1 MKLRDAFWVL
11 FISMVPLIEL
21 RGAVPVGAVLDLP
34 FYVNY
39 TVAVIGNLIPVPF
52 ILLFIPKILDFLER
66 FKLFR
71 PIVQWLHKKAD
82 KNRGKIDKAAA
93 KGAEPDGINDGA
105 KADTPTYEAEN
116 SAKAGTPTYE
126 AESGAKADTTT
137 YEAESGAKADTTTC
151 EAESGAKAD
160 TLPDEAYKREPA
172 QSENSAALAQEAKS
186 GATPKTRMSVGTF
199 IALML
204 FVLIPAPGT
213 GAWTGALVASLFGF
227 GRLKSFAAIALGVL
241 GCGVIMCLASY
252 GVLGFLSFLV

>member
-1 MKLRDAFWVL
+1 MNFKNAFWVL

-39 TVAVIGNLIPVPF
+39 VVAVIGNILPVPF
-52 ILLFIPKILDFLER
+52 ILLFIPAILNWLER

-82 KNRGKIDKAAA
+82 KNRGKIDKAE
-93 KGAEPDGINDGA
+93 GVESDTVSNSDTVAEV
-105 KADTPTYEAEN
+105 KADLKVSADAEN
-116 SAKAGTPTYE
+116 VQAAETAQAQTVEVECAQPAERTKAQTAGKAK
-126 AESGAKADTTT
+126 
-137 YEAESGAKADTTTC
+137 
-151 EAESGAKAD
+151 
-160 TLPDEAYKREPA
+160 
-172 QSENSAALAQEAKS
+172 
-186 GATPKTRMSVGTF
+186 MSVGTF

-227 GRLKSFAAIALGVL
+227 SRIKSFAAIALGVL

>member
-39 TVAVIGNLIPVPF
+39 AVAVIGNLIPVPF

-93 KGAEPDGINDGA
+93 EGAKPDGINDGA

-116 SAKAGTPTYE
+116 SAKA
-126 AESGAKADTTT
+126 DTTT
-137 YEAESGAKADTTTC
+137 YEAESGAKADTLP
-151 EAESGAKAD
+151 EKAS
-160 TLPDEAYKREPA
+160 KCEPA
-172 QSENSAALAQEAKS
+172 QAENAAALTHTEK
-186 GATPKTRMSVGTF
+186 GATLKTRMSVGTF

>member
-1 MKLRDAFWVL
+1 MNFKNAFWVL

-39 TVAVIGNLIPVPF
+39 IVAVIGNLLPVPF
-52 ILLFIPKILDFLER
+52 ILLFIPTILNWLER

-82 KNRGKIDKAAA
+82 KNRGKIDKAE
-93 KGAEPDGINDGA
+93 GGESDPVSNSDTVAEV
-105 KADTPTYEAEN
+105 KADLKVNADAEN
-116 SAKAGTPTYE
+116 VQTAETAQAQPAGKAK
-126 AESGAKADTTT
+126 
-137 YEAESGAKADTTTC
+137 
-151 EAESGAKAD
+151 
-160 TLPDEAYKREPA
+160 
-172 QSENSAALAQEAKS
+172 
-186 GATPKTRMSVGTF
+186 MSVGTF

-227 GRLKSFAAIALGVL
+227 SRIKSFAAIALGVL

>member
-39 TVAVIGNLIPVPF
+39 AVAVIGNLIPVPF

-93 KGAEPDGINDGA
+93 EGAKPDGINDGA

-116 SAKAGTPTYE
+116 SAKA
-126 AESGAKADTTT
+126 DTTT
-137 YEAESGAKADTTTC
+137 YEAESGAKADTLPAEAFKC
-151 EAESGAKAD
+151 ETAKAENA
-160 TLPDEAYKREPA
+160 EALTHTEK
-172 QSENSAALAQEAKS
+172 
-186 GATPKTRMSVGTF
+186 GATLKTRMSGGTF

>member
-39 TVAVIGNLIPVPF
+39 AVAVIGNLIPVPF

-93 KGAEPDGINDGA
+93 ESAKPDGMNDGA
-105 KADTPTYEAEN
+105 QVDTPTYEAEN
-116 SAKAGTPTYE
+116 S
-126 AESGAKADTTT
+126 AKADTTT
-137 YEAESGAKADTTTC
+137 YEAESGAKADTLPAEAFKC
-151 EAESGAKAD
+151 ETAKAENAEALTHTEKAA
-160 TLPDEAYKREPA
+160 TL
-172 QSENSAALAQEAKS
+172 
-186 GATPKTRMSVGTF
+186 KTRMSVGTF

>member
-39 TVAVIGNLIPVPF
+39 AVAVIGNLIPVPF
-52 ILLFIPKILDFLER
+52 ILLFIPKILDWLER

-71 PIVQWLHKKAD
+71 PIVGWLHKKAD
-82 KNRGKIDKAAA
+82 KNRGKIDKSVAEKVAPDAEIINTEGAANLDTPPCEAAA
-93 KGAEPDGINDGA
+93 VAP
-105 KADTPTYEAEN
+105 KADEKLPA
-116 SAKAGTPTYE
+116 ADQLLG
-126 AESGAKADTTT
+126 GAAV
-137 YEAESGAKADTTTC
+137 
-151 EAESGAKAD
+151 
-160 TLPDEAYKREPA
+160 
-172 QSENSAALAQEAKS
+172 
-186 GATPKTRMSVGTF
+186 KTRMSVGTF

-227 GRLKSFAAIALGVL
+227 SRTKSFAAIALGVL

-252 GVLGFLSFLV
+252 GVLGFLDFLT

>member
-1 MKLRDAFWVL
+1 MNFKNAFWVL

-39 TVAVIGNLIPVPF
+39 IVAVIGNILPVPF
-52 ILLFIPKILDFLER
+52 ILLFIPTILNWLER

-82 KNRGKIDKAAA
+82 KNRGKIDKAE
-93 KGAEPDGINDGA
+93 GGEPDTVSNSDTVTEV
-105 KADTPTYEAEN
+105 KADLKVSADAEN
-116 SAKAGTPTYE
+116 VQTAETAQAQTVEVECAQPAERTKSEGAGKAK
-126 AESGAKADTTT
+126 
-137 YEAESGAKADTTTC
+137 
-151 EAESGAKAD
+151 
-160 TLPDEAYKREPA
+160 
-172 QSENSAALAQEAKS
+172 
-186 GATPKTRMSVGTF
+186 MSVGTF

-227 GRLKSFAAIALGVL
+227 SRIKSFAAIALGVL

>member
-1 MKLRDAFWVL
+1 MKLRDTFWVL

-93 KGAEPDGINDGA
+93 EGADPDAINDGAKADTTTYEAESSA

-116 SAKAGTPTYE
+116 S
-126 AESGAKADTTT
+126 AKADTTT
-137 YEAESGAKADTTTC
+137 YEAESGAKADT
-151 EAESGAKAD
+151 
-160 TLPDEAYKREPA
+160 LPEKAYKREPSQA
-172 QSENSAALAQEAKS
+172 KNAAALTQEAER
-186 GATPKTRMSVGTF
+186 GATAKTRMSVGTF

>member
-21 RGAVPVGAVLDLP
+21 RGAIPVGAVMNLP
-34 FYVNY
+34 FYVNFA
-39 TVAVIGNLIPVPF
+39 VAVIGNLLPVLF

-82 KNRGKIDKAAA
+82 KNRGKIDKAKEKITSAEMAADGSEPDLHADMENASIFNTPSGEVIPPEQKSEEKGTSAA
-93 KGAEPDGINDGA
+93 K
-105 KADTPTYEAEN
+105 
-116 SAKAGTPTYE
+116 SR
-126 AESGAKADTTT
+126 
-137 YEAESGAKADTTTC
+137 
-151 EAESGAKAD
+151 
-160 TLPDEAYKREPA
+160 L
-172 QSENSAALAQEAKS
+172 
-186 GATPKTRMSVGTF
+186 SVGTF

-213 GAWTGALVASLFGF
+213 GAWTGSLVASLFGF
-227 GRLKSFAAIALGVL
+227 PRAKSFTAIALGVL

-252 GVLGFLSFLV
+252 GVIGFLSFLA

>member
-21 RGAVPVGAVLDLP
+21 RGAVPVGAILDLP

-39 TVAVIGNLIPVPF
+39 AVAVIGNLIPVPF
-52 ILLFIPKILDFLER
+52 ILLFIPKILDWLER

-82 KNRGKIDKAAA
+82 KNRGKIDKSVEAEAAPDAEGIDTESAANLDTPPCEAAA
-93 KGAEPDGINDGA
+93 FAP
-105 KADTPTYEAEN
+105 KADEKLPA
-116 SAKAGTPTYE
+116 ADQLLG
-126 AESGAKADTTT
+126 GA
-137 YEAESGAKADTTTC
+137 
-151 EAESGAKAD
+151 
-160 TLPDEAYKREPA
+160 
-172 QSENSAALAQEAKS
+172 AA
-186 GATPKTRMSVGTF
+186 KTRMSVGTF

-227 GRLKSFAAIALGVL
+227 SRTKSFAAIALGVL

-252 GVLGFLSFLV
+252 GVLGFLSFLAK

>member
-39 TVAVIGNLIPVPF
+39 MVAVIGNLIPVPF

-93 KGAEPDGINDGA
+93 EGAEPDAINDGAKADTLPYKAESSA

-116 SAKAGTPTYE
+116 SAKA
-126 AESGAKADTTT
+126 
-137 YEAESGAKADTTTC
+137 
-151 EAESGAKAD
+151 D
-160 TLPDEAYKREPA
+160 TLPDEAYKREPSQA
-172 QSENSAALAQEAKS
+172 ENAAALTQEAKS

>member
-39 TVAVIGNLIPVPF
+39 AVAVIGNLIPVPF

-93 KGAEPDGINDGA
+93 EGAEHDGINDGA
-105 KADTPTYEAEN
+105 KADTPA
-116 SAKAGTPTYE
+116 YE
-126 AESGAKADTTT
+126 AESGAKA
-137 YEAESGAKADTTTC
+137 GTTTC
-151 EAESGAKAD
+151 GAE
-160 TLPDEAYKREPA
+160 
-172 QSENSAALAQEAKS
+172 S

-252 GVLGFLSFLV
+252 GVLGFLSFLI

>member
-1 MKLRDAFWVL
+1 MNFKNAFWVL

-34 FYVNY
+34 FYINY
-39 TVAVIGNLIPVPF
+39 IVAVIGNILPVPF
-52 ILLFIPKILDFLER
+52 ILLFIPAILNWLER

-82 KNRGKIDKAAA
+82 KNRGKIDKAE
-93 KGAEPDGINDGA
+93 GSESDTVSNSDTVAEA
-105 KADTPTYEAEN
+105 RADLEVSADAEN
-116 SAKAGTPTYE
+116 VQT
-126 AESGAKADTTT
+126 AETAQAQTV
-137 YEAESGAKADTTTC
+137 EVECAQPAECTK
-151 EAESGAKAD
+151 
-160 TLPDEAYKREPA
+160 A
-172 QSENSAALAQEAKS
+172 QSAGKAK
-186 GATPKTRMSVGTF
+186 MSVGTF

-227 GRLKSFAAIALGVL
+227 SRIKSFAAIALGVL

>member
-1 MKLRDAFWVL
+1 MNFKNAFWVL

-39 TVAVIGNLIPVPF
+39 IVAVIGNLLPVPF
-52 ILLFIPKILDFLER
+52 ILLFIPTILNWLER

-82 KNRGKIDKAAA
+82 KNRGKIDKAEGGESDTMSNSDTVAEVKA
-93 KGAEPDGINDGA
+93 DLKVSADAENVQTAETAQAQTVEVECAQPAEPTKAQPAGKA
-105 KADTPTYEAEN
+105 K
-116 SAKAGTPTYE
+116 
-126 AESGAKADTTT
+126 
-137 YEAESGAKADTTTC
+137 
-151 EAESGAKAD
+151 
-160 TLPDEAYKREPA
+160 
-172 QSENSAALAQEAKS
+172 
-186 GATPKTRMSVGTF
+186 MSVGTF

-227 GRLKSFAAIALGVL
+227 SRIKSFAAIALGVL

>member
-1 MKLRDAFWVL
+1 MNFKDAFWVL

-21 RGAVPVGAVLDLP
+21 RGAIPVGAVLELP
-34 FYVNY
+34 FYINY
-39 TVAVIGNLIPVPF
+39 IVAVIGNLIPVPF
-52 ILLFIPKILDFLER
+52 ILLFIPGILTWLER

-82 KNRGKIDKAAA
+82 KNRGKIDKTEAVS
-93 KGAEPDGINDGA
+93 
-105 KADTPTYEAEN
+105 ADTVLN
-116 SAKAGTPTYE
+116 SDT
-126 AESGAKADTTT
+126 ADETKPLLAPDANGNASLATT
-137 YEAESGAKADTTTC
+137 
-151 EAESGAKAD
+151 
-160 TLPDEAYKREPA
+160 
-172 QSENSAALAQEAKS
+172 
-186 GATPKTRMSVGTF
+186 KTKMSVGTF

-227 GRLKSFAAIALGVL
+227 SRIKSFAAIALGVL

>member
-1 MKLRDAFWVL
+1 MNFKNAFWVL

-39 TVAVIGNLIPVPF
+39 VVAVIGNLLPVPF
-52 ILLFIPKILDFLER
+52 ILLFIPTILNWLER

-82 KNRGKIDKAAA
+82 KNRGKIDKAE
-93 KGAEPDGINDGA
+93 GVVSDTVSNSDTVAEV
-105 KADTPTYEAEN
+105 KADLKVNADAEN
-116 SAKAGTPTYE
+116 VQTAETAQAQTVEVECAQPAERTKAQPAGKAK
-126 AESGAKADTTT
+126 
-137 YEAESGAKADTTTC
+137 
-151 EAESGAKAD
+151 
-160 TLPDEAYKREPA
+160 
-172 QSENSAALAQEAKS
+172 
-186 GATPKTRMSVGTF
+186 MSVGTF

-227 GRLKSFAAIALGVL
+227 SRIKSFAAIALGVL